1 MSTPLRWGILGT
13 SFISGV
19 MADAITAEG
28 QTRIQAVA
36 GRHSERLD
44 QFADQYGIEQRY
56 QDYDAL
62 IANPEIDIVYIAL
75 PNHLHHEYV
84 VKAAKAGKAILCEK
98 SLSVDMAGTEAALS
112 AVADAGVFF
121 AEGLMYLNHPVIARA
136 VELVNKG
143 CLGEIKAIHASYSA
157 AISQF
162 VNPGSK
168 GTLYNL
174 GCYPASLVQLM
185 LQQTGLG
192 NPFEGAQIQAL
203 GRRGDDGNICE
214 SAASL
219 RLRNGV
225 AVQLHSAEDY
235 GLHWQFTLVGSDASM
250 RMISN
255 PWLPGA
261 TNTLQ
266 LMPHEQPPETIEVAG
281 EGDAFLYQV
290 QAVRQALEAGQSR
303 LARPAATPEDSR
315 EIMALLTRWEA
326 ATVTPS

>member
-19 MADAITAEG
+19 MADAIAAEG

-36 GRHSERLD
+36 GRHPERLA

-56 QDYDAL
+56 QDFDAL
-62 IANPEIDIVYIAL
+62 IADPEVDIVYIAL
-75 PNHLHHEYV
+75 PNHLHHDYV
-84 VKAAKAGKAILCEK
+84 VKAAEAGKAILCEK
-98 SLSVDMAGTEAALS
+98 SLSVDMAGTEAALG

-136 VELVNKG
+136 VELVREG
-143 CLGEIKAIHASYSA
+143 GLGDLRAIHASYSA

-174 GCYPASLVQLM
+174 GCYPASLAHLM
-185 LQQTGLG
+185 LQQVGLT
-192 NPFEGAQIQAL
+192 NPFDGAQIQAL
-203 GRRGDDGNICE
+203 GRRGEDGNICE

-225 AVQLHSAEDY
+225 AMQLHSAEDY
-235 GLHWQFTLVGSDASM
+235 GLDWQFTLVGSDASLKM
-250 RMISN
+250 VTN

-261 TNTLQ
+261 NNTLQ
-266 LMPHEQPPETIEVAG
+266 LTPHEQPAQTIEVAA

-290 QAVRQALEAGQSR
+290 RAVRQALEAGQRQLS
-303 LARPAATPEDSR
+303 RPAAMVQDSR

-326 ATVTPS
+326 ATATVQ